1 MSEINEEYENAT
13 NQVLKVLEEWGA
25 NSRFIWFR
33 EMHRI
38 TDIDKGLLRNIL
50 NELKKSKE
58 VKDMHGTN
66 NRIFF
71 CLKRYYIKCRDVEFR
86 FKGKEIMLRDGSKTK
101 IIQGSTNATERTR
114 KRLEKQKNKRRAKSF
129 TKTKIKDHTNHKESS
144 DCRREKLDSA
154 RLSLADSA
162 TSSVI
167 SYN

>member
-1 MSEINEEYENAT
+1 MDERDEEYEKAT

-25 NSRFIWFR
+25 DSRFIWFR

-71 CLKRYYIKCRDVEFR
+71 CLKRYYIKCRDIEFR

-129 TKTKIKDHTNHKESS
+129 TKNKRPHKS
-144 DCRREKLDSA
+144 
-154 RLSLADSA
+154 
-162 TSSVI
+162 
-167 SYN
+167 

>member
-1 MSEINEEYENAT
+1 MNGINEEHEIAT
-13 NQVLKVLEEWGA
+13 QKVLELLEEWG
-25 NSRFIWFR
+25 SESKFIWFR
-33 EMHRI
+33 EIHRI

-71 CLKRYYIKCRDVEFR
+71 CLKKYYVKCRDVEFR

-114 KRLEKQKNKRRAKSF
+114 KRLEKQKNKRRAKAF
-129 TKTKIKDHTNHKESS
+129 TKAKNKRPHKS
-144 DCRREKLDSA
+144 
-154 RLSLADSA
+154 
-162 TSSVI
+162 
-167 SYN
+167 